1 MGGQLNRAHTGHGAG
16 GRRVKHTQAGV
27 VGGGCVGGVG
37 VWVGGLASVVG
48 GRSGRGGMVGV
59 DESLTGL
66 SRAGMVFLQKKRNGA
81 HDTHARTRLFTARSY
96 TGITCPP
103 LGGAGWDPAKTLI
116 DRIWLGV
123 QSGETLRTRWRTPRR
138 GEVGSKTTSID
149 PIDLEPI

>member
-1 MGGQLNRAHTGHGAG
+1 M
-16 GRRVKHTQAGV
+16 
-27 VGGGCVGGVG
+27 GGVG
-37 VWVGGLASVVG
+37 VWVGGLASVG
-48 GRSGRGGMVGV
+48 GREEWARWNGGSGREL
-59 DESLTGL
+59 D
-66 SRAGMVFLQKKRNGA
+66 RAEQGWDGFFLQKKRNGA

-96 TGITCPP
+96 AGITCPP